1 MSAAPLTAD
10 QQKNHFTQYQDSST
24 KRNKNLDDLKNQLY
38 FIDWSDTSAVTGLGE
53 VVTHGSYA
61 GPELLVGSTWKKEI
75 APDYVVTVKVVK
87 LKNIEGEDNGVLLNP
102 GSEKYTKV
110 KDAGGNPDVRY
121 NGKVVAYGGNY
132 NGWSAAEA
140 YGLHLQGQSSISGE
154 INNAGCGQC
163 TGELQNVG
171 ISFDISATYRGKPV
185 KPAFFAL
192 SAEEAKGDESE
203 IYKTNG
209 KGWELLTELSSEST
223 TQSFEAND
231 KGWHENLA
239 TQIYTGSGYEASA
252 VQGKITAL
260 SQAMANTKITAE
272 TVSVSHPNDYKLAA
286 DGLGTQ
292 VFGPVSNRKD
302 RFSTPIIVTRGAT
315 HIDAYLISA
324 GAQAFA
330 FGIIAL
336 DEADAPASYG
346 TAAHAITPGLDN
358 KTVQPFIGSQE
369 ADIDEKDLTTTLPDW
384 TRDDQTGEPA
394 DEGAVQL
401 MGDSVKKNENYTLHH
416 ANDKTYELEI
426 LADPR
431 GNSSSYVRAW
441 VDFNNDG
448 KFADDETSDIE
459 EVKTAG
465 KLTVKFPNVPQ
476 NVDPS
481 VEKLGMRVR
490 TAIKRADIEKPT
502 GFAFSGEAEDF
513 QIQQTVPP
521 RGSTLATKESQGVTQ
536 SGQITFTSYAQTDYE
551 TANTAIDTSVKP
563 VMLTKGGTEVKDSD
577 LDADGYY
584 VVKGQ
589 GKYKI
594 TSPASAKDVSVK
606 FVPDPDFVGK
616 ADGISV
622 RRVDTNGKST
632 GWGRN
637 GNAIVGGEFLATS
650 AALDTMDGSFIPEV
664 TPVGVHGTD
673 AESKGMQGAPQEGTV
688 TFAPDADEP
697 HVKALFTPSGTY
709 PAKLVDPETK
719 ELKDQ
724 LDAKDATGKSVG
736 TYTIEPTTGKVTFQ
750 PVPTFTGKP
759 LPATVQLEAPVGQD
773 KDGKPSLATA
783 TATYQPDVKGTTFTI
798 DPAAS
803 EDRQGAV
810 QTGTPK
816 FAPENELG
824 DVGKLTYS
832 LVDPVTDTLTTDP
845 VIVDGEGTYT
855 INPDTG
861 DVTFTPVASYVGT
874 RSIFVRATTS
884 TGVVSEKAEYKV
896 TVKPLEVT
904 SEPVESEGK
913 KGEKQTRTPKFTPPQ
928 APKGTSI
935 STTPDYVFEDGT
947 TKKVVDKQGTFTLD
961 PKSGEVTFQPV
972 PEFVGSADLVTV
984 KATYTLTAV
993 DKTTVPLMATATYTP
1008 KVLLPRLKGSE
1019 VSSKDIQGR
1028 KQERTVTFT
1037 LDDGSVIAP
1046 SAQYP
1051 AKLVDPRT
1059 RGVTDELT
1067 TDALD
1072 GERKVGTYTIEP
1084 STGHVTFQ
1092 PDVTYAGTPQPAR
1105 VSLTAKA
1112 GEDKDGQ
1119 PVLADEARGTYAPD
1133 VIPVALAHTD
1143 KETSGVQGTVQTGR
1157 PEFSAEDGDGKTV
1170 DFTRYA
1176 LLDPSTGTEV
1186 PASAPVTLDGVGTY
1200 RIDPATGEVTFTPV
1214 AAYVTAT
1221 DGSNATHVTV
1231 RAFTATGMSE
1241 DAVYTPR
1248 VTSLVA
1254 SGSSASSE
1262 GPQGASQSGEPEFS
1276 APSVPDGLA
1285 LSRPIFAF
1293 ADGSV
1298 RMSVSGEGIYEL
1310 DPATGKVTF
1319 TPAARFMG
1327 AAKGM
1332 TVVATF
1338 MLTGADGSTAPVV
1351 ASAEYVPSVY
1361 IITDFVDESG
1371 KPLADRK
1378 KGDVPAQDIPGY
1390 VLKETTTDEF
1400 GNVTH
1405 HYAKVVA
1412 VIPPKKAPAK
1422 KLSKTGTAV
1431 LSILV
1436 VSALA
1441 TAGGAASLLLRKRS
1455 EK

>member
-1 MSAAPLTAD
+1 MESRGGEALAAEPAEAPELSAAPLTAD
-10 QQKNHFTQYQDSST
+10 QQKNHFTQYQDSNT

-102 GSEKYTKV
+102 GSEKYTKI
-110 KDAGGNPDVRY
+110 KDAGGNPDARY
-121 NGKVVAYGGNY
+121 NSKVLAYKGDY
-132 NGWSAAEA
+132 NLYSAAEA
-140 YGLHLQGQSSISGE
+140 YGLQLPGLSSLSGE
-154 INNAGCGQC
+154 INNLGCNQC
-163 TGELQNVG
+163 SGELLNVG
-171 ISFDISATYRGKPV
+171 VSYEISATYRGKPV

-192 SAEEAKGDESE
+192 SAEEASEKEAE

-209 KGWELLTELSSEST
+209 KAWELLTELSGEST
-223 TQSFEAND
+223 SQSFNAND
-231 KGWHENLA
+231 GGWIHNNLA
-239 TQIYTGSGYEASA
+239 TDIYKNAGYDPATVADKIDKLSNA
-252 VQGKITAL
+252 IVNKKIT
-260 SQAMANTKITAE
+260 TE
-272 TVSVSHPNDYKLAA
+272 TVSVVHPGRSTMAA

-292 VFGPVSNRKD
+292 VFGPVANKKNRY
-302 RFSTPIIVTRGAT
+302 STPIIVTRGAT
-315 HIDAYLISA
+315 QVDTYLISA
-324 GAQAFA
+324 GSQAFA
-330 FGIIAL
+330 FGVIAL
-336 DEADAPASYG
+336 DEGDAPVSYG
-346 TAAHAITPGLDN
+346 TAAHVITPGLDN

-369 ADIDEKDLTTTLPDW
+369 ADIDEKDLASTLPDW

-401 MGDSVKKNENYTLHH
+401 MGESVKKNENYTLHH

-426 LADPR
+426 LADPH
-431 GNSSSYVRAW
+431 GNSTSYVRAW

-448 KFADDETSDIE
+448 KFADDEASDIE
-459 EVKTAG
+459 EVKAAG

-502 GFAFSGEAEDF
+502 GFAFSGEVEDF
-513 QIQQTVPP
+513 QIQQTVLP
-521 RGSTLATKESQGVTQ
+521 RGSTLTTKEAQGVTQ
-536 SGQITFTSYAQTDYE
+536 SGQIAFTSYAQTDYE

-563 VMLTKGGTEVKDSD
+563 VMLTKDGTEVKDSD

-584 VVKGQ
+584 IVKGQ

-594 TSPASAKDVSVK
+594 TSPASAKDVSVE

-673 AESKGMQGAPQEGTV
+673 AQSKGMQGAPQEGTV
-688 TFAPDADEP
+688 TFAPDTDAPE
-697 HVKALFTPSGTY
+697 VKALFTPSGTY

-724 LDAKDATGKSVG
+724 LDVKDATGKTVG
-736 TYTIEPTTGKVTFQ
+736 TYTIEPATGKVTFQ

-773 KDGKPSLATA
+773 KDGKPILATA
-783 TATYQPDVKGTTFTI
+783 TAIYQPEVKGTTFTVE
-798 DPAAS
+798 PAVS
-803 EDRQGAV
+803 EDQQGAV
-810 QTGTPK
+810 QTGMPK
-816 FAPENELG
+816 FTPVNELG

-832 LVDPVTDTLTTDP
+832 LVDPAADTLTTDP
-845 VIVDGEGTYT
+845 VIVNDEGTYT

-861 DVTFTPVASYVGT
+861 EVTFTPVASYVGT

-884 TGVVSEKAEYKV
+884 TGVVSEKAEYKATV
-896 TVKPLEVT
+896 TPLEVT
-904 SEPVESEGK
+904 SEPDISQGQ
-913 KGEKQTRTPKFTPPQ
+913 KGEKQKGTPKFTPPQ

-935 STTPDYVFEDGT
+935 SATPVYAFEDGT
-947 TKKVVDKQGTFTLD
+947 TEKTVDNQGTFTLD
-961 PKSGEVTFQPV
+961 AKTGDVTFQPV
-972 PEFVGSADLVTV
+972 PEFVGSADPVTV

-993 DKTTVPLMATATYTP
+993 DKTTAPLMATATYTP
-1008 KVLLPRLKGSE
+1008 KVLLPRLKGSDE
-1019 VSSKDIQGR
+1019 TSKDIQGR

-1037 LDDGSVIAP
+1037 TEDGSLITP

-1059 RGVTDELT
+1059 SEATDELT
-1067 TDALD
+1067 VDALD
-1072 GERKVGTYTIEP
+1072 GERKIGTYTIEP
-1084 STGHVTFQ
+1084 STGHVIFQ
-1092 PDVTYAGTPQPAR
+1092 PDVTYAGTPQSAR
-1105 VSLTAKA
+1105 VSLTAKV

-1119 PVLADEARGTYAPD
+1119 PVLAEEARGTYQPD

-1157 PEFSAEDGDGKTV
+1157 PEFSAEDGDGHV
-1170 DFTRYA
+1170 VGFTRYA

-1221 DGSNATHVTV
+1221 DGSNTTHVTV
-1231 RAFTATGMSE
+1231 RAFTATGLSE
-1241 DAVYTPR
+1241 DAAYTPR
-1248 VTSLVA
+1248 VTPLVA

-1262 GPQGASQSGEPEFS
+1262 GPQGVFS
-1276 APSVPDGLA
+1276 ERRA
-1285 LSRPIFAF
+1285 
-1293 ADGSV
+1293 
-1298 RMSVSGEGIYEL
+1298 
-1310 DPATGKVTF
+1310 
-1319 TPAARFMG
+1319 
-1327 AAKGM
+1327 
-1332 TVVATF
+1332 
-1338 MLTGADGSTAPVV
+1338 
-1351 ASAEYVPSVY
+1351 
-1361 IITDFVDESG
+1361 
-1371 KPLADRK
+1371 
-1378 KGDVPAQDIPGY
+1378 
-1390 VLKETTTDEF
+1390 
-1400 GNVTH
+1400 
-1405 HYAKVVA
+1405 
-1412 VIPPKKAPAK
+1412 
-1422 KLSKTGTAV
+1422 
-1431 LSILV
+1431 
-1436 VSALA
+1436 
-1441 TAGGAASLLLRKRS
+1441 
-1455 EK
+1455 